1 MSVPYLEI
9 EQIRAH
15 TDEARRLYQ
24 LARGKQEIYPLDGQ
38 DFCERV
44 LSLSTHY
51 DEEGVINRQHGDG
64 IIGCL
69 FPDGQPSPWGKDRLI
84 VVNLTATDTFDPTT
98 RNQTFTILHEGMGH
112 YVLHFLKQVT
122 EDRPQ
127 GALLCRDLDAPSSR
141 KPRPEWQAD
150 RAAAELMMPVDKITW
165 LLDGKQPP
173 AIIDLDLYASHL
185 LGYFG
190 ANRTMIETR
199 LTSLGYRTINA
210 CHSWAE
216 WRPENTNVTETT
228 PH

>member
-1 MSVPYLEI
+1 MFVPYLEI

-15 TDEARRLYQ
+15 TDEARRLYHR
-24 LARGKQEIYPLDGQ
+24 ARGKQEIYPLDGQ

-44 LSLSTHY
+44 LGLSTHY
-51 DEEGVINRQHGDG
+51 DEQGVINRQHGEG

-69 FPDGQPSPWGKDRLI
+69 FPDRQPSPWGKDRLI

-122 EDRPQ
+122 EQTLQ
-127 GALLCRDLDAPSSR
+127 GAAFCRDIGVPSPPKSR
-141 KPRPEWQAD
+141 LEWQAD
-150 RAAAELMMPVDKITW
+150 RAAAELMMPPDRVTW

-173 AIIDLDLYASHL
+173 EIINLDLYASPL
-185 LGYFG
+185 IGYFG

-216 WRPENTNVTETT
+216 WRPEDTHVTRPT
-228 PH
+228 PQ